1 MRSFP
6 RTILYA
12 VAGVLVIALISSAL
26 TMIIMNR
33 TSGDRVVMSAEEY
46 SEFSQIAALD
56 DVMDSIEKEYYAEVP
71 SREKM
76 IAGAANG
83 MLDTLDDPYARYYT
97 AEEYEEYLAAI
108 NGEYYG
114 IGLLVGQPNE
124 TGSEVLEVYQGSTSA
139 TS

>member
-76 IAGAANG
+76 IAGAATRSTIHTP
-83 MLDTLDDPYARYYT
+83 DITPPRSTRSTLLP
-97 AEEYEEYLAAI
+97 
-108 NGEYYG
+108 
-114 IGLLVGQPNE
+114 
-124 TGSEVLEVYQGSTSA
+124 
-139 TS
+139 

>member
-1 MRSFP
+1 MRPFP

-56 DVMDSIEKEYYAEVP
+56 DVLDSIERNTTPRCPPGK
-71 SREKM
+71 
-76 IAGAANG
+76 I
-83 MLDTLDDPYARYYT
+83 
-97 AEEYEEYLAAI
+97 
-108 NGEYYG
+108 
-114 IGLLVGQPNE
+114 
-124 TGSEVLEVYQGSTSA
+124 
-139 TS
+139 